1 MSQEKTSF
9 FDFIWLYDVFA
20 LYLQA
25 ETIYEDMKKNLL
37 WMLAAILTCGLM
49 TTSCSS
55 DDNPV
60 GGDQSQAESV
70 VGSSVSIVYLLQK

>member
-1 MSQEKTSF
+1 M
-9 FDFIWLYDVFA
+9 

-60 GGDQSQAESV
+60 GGWLLTKATAGADLPCYP
-70 VGSSVSIVYLLQK
+70 VSGDV